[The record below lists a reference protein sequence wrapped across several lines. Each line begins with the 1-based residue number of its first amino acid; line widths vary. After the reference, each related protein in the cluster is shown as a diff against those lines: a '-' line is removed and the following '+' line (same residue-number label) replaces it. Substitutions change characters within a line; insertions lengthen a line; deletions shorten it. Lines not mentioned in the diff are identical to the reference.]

1 MTDLVR
7 IPPCCTPVFAQ
18 EKFFAELLFKED
30 HLLGQLLW
38 DNLVEDTPLASMKFP
53 VVTSF
58 ATVKARKRTVF
69 VLFLSPISVPP

>member
-1 MTDLVR
+1 M
-7 IPPCCTPVFAQ
+7 FAQ

-69 VLFLSPISVPP
+69 V